1 MNTKTIIA
9 AFLSAATL
17 TACSTAQVGEFAR
30 ALQTNAPATP
40 SQQKVQQ
47 LNQPKAPP
55 VSLVSAGTLNQCR
68 TEVSPNRDALLVTA
82 GHNNQNQYF
91 TCAVG
96 APMTI
101 GRALASY
108 NAHIIP
114 ILCDMAKPIV
124 STPIDEDASIVNC
137 TYAGPKRLPTVV
149 DDLPLRAI

>member
-1 MNTKTIIA
+1 MNTQTIFA
-9 AFLSAATL
+9 AILSAAIL

-30 ALQTNAPATP
+30 ALQTNGPATSP
-40 SQQKVQQ
+40 QQTVK
-47 LNQPKAPP
+47 QPIPAKAPP
-55 VSLVSAGTLNQCR
+55 ISLASAGTLNQCR

-82 GHNNQNQYF
+82 GHNNSNQYF

-101 GRALASY
+101 GRAIASF
-108 NAHIIP
+108 NAHLIT
-114 ILCDMAKPIV
+114 ILCDMSKPIV
-124 STPIDEDASIVNC
+124 STPVDEDASIVNC